1 MTDLRSWA
9 KKWNDASLRQIATM
23 RERES
28 SRRWP
33 LVGMFAIGLVAG
45 AIGSYAVT
53 QRSQIKLMARRA
65 LMLRD
70 EVVGEFGMAEVAKPV
85 SVTSHRS
92 NRSNHR
98 RKAAAEVT

>member
-1 MTDLRSWA
+1 VTDLRSWA
-9 KKWNDASLRQIATM
+9 KRWNDASLRQIATL
-23 RERES
+23 REPTS
-28 SRRWP
+28 SHRWP

-53 QRSQIKLMARRA
+53 QRSEIKRLTRRA
-65 LMLRD
+65 LTARR
-70 EVVGEFGMAEVAKPV
+70 EFVGEFGEVEVAKPV

-92 NRSNHR
+92 NHR